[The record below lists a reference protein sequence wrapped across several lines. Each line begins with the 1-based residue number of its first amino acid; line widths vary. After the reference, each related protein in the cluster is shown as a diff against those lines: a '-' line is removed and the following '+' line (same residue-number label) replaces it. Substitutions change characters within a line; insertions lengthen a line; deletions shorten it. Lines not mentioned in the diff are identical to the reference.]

1 MSGKGDKRSSGKG
14 DDRSVKARE
23 IKESIVVTG
32 DKNKVSTKMT
42 WYNLPL
48 PDKVDAKAELAALH
62 ELVAKLNLR
71 ERGKFE
77 RAVEDAKEEIAKSDP
92 DKEEVAGAVGRI
104 VKYAKAAD
112 DFDEHVTKLLPHIAA
127 LGSWLGT
134 AGDALLRLAGI
145 AP

>member
-62 ELVAKLNLR
+62 ELV
-71 ERGKFE
+71 
-77 RAVEDAKEEIAKSDP
+77 
-92 DKEEVAGAVGRI
+92 GRI